1 MADKA
6 SQDNRANQL
15 NPNHQEYQGYH
26 ADMGN
31 PNSSSYN
38 PSQLSDPPKSDS
50 QKAEIDK
57 ANAGN
62 PNYKK

>member
-15 NPNHQEYQGYH
+15 NPNHQEHQGYH
-26 ADMGN
+26 ANMGN

-38 PSQLSDPPKSDS
+38 SLAAVQPTQ
-50 QKAEIDK
+50 E
-57 ANAGN
+57 
-62 PNYKK
+62 